1 MLVMVVYTAYRSAEQ
16 LRNFTKDD
24 AKCERT
30 RISLSDYHL
39 KINVSHTGTKIP
51 PQLALSHKINSIY
64 ISHLAYAAKPRKTK
78 YPSAVR
84 ILGSAG
90 ARLWKQIVSLKQRL
104 GQKTQARPTAGRQS
118 KLSHGHHD
126 LWASVTF
133 IACRSVYVCVCMH
146 LSRKKAKKFS

>member
-1 MLVMVVYTAYRSAEQ
+1 MLVMVMVHTDQ
-16 LRNFTKDD
+16 LQLLNFTKDD

-51 PQLALSHKINSIY
+51 PQLALSQKINSIY
-64 ISHLAYAAKPRKTK
+64 ISHLAYAAKPRKTM

-118 KLSHGHHD
+118 KLSHGHQD
-126 LWASVTF
+126 L
-133 IACRSVYVCVCMH
+133 
-146 LSRKKAKKFS
+146 